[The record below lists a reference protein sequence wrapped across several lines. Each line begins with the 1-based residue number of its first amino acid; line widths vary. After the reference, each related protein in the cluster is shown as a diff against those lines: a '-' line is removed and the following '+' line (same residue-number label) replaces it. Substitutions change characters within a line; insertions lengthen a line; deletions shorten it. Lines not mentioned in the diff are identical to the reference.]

1 MVRRIVVALL
11 VCGACAQSASAEPR
25 VTYDAET
32 TYDTN
37 YFSDINKVAVL
48 SLRTSIGI
56 EGETEREGTKFG
68 YSFNHQEV
76 SVPRYGFAKE
86 HNSWV
91 NFTLSRKISDRLE
104 WSAQMRGTR
113 SDAGDIF
120 LKLPDEVIGFR
131 RLDHKLDVSTAATLE
146 AFGGKNTF
154 TASYTGLMKGTARF
168 RPSYFLP
175 ARLEANEA
183 LLGLK
188 ANHIR
193 ALAGGEVGVT
203 VAYNASLIPDSQQQ
217 IYERFPATNLRG
229 SLAYGRKF
237 GTNLAVLVEAGLTT
251 ISGDEV
257 SNQVKRVRPYLRAE
271 AEWAVNDRLSF
282 GAAFSQDYAL
292 YDLDDPL
299 GEFQRRWKAVMKTK
313 LTKSLGFDLAVE
325 RTHKDWIFY
334 DYDSSE
340 RRLVAT
346 LALDTGKDRK
356 LELEFSRLLHDEHD
370 ETAAYRGSA
379 ISSRFSG
386 RF

>member
-1 MVRRIVVALL
+1 MVFRVAIALL
-11 VCGACAQSASAEPR
+11 ISGACAHGASAEPR
-25 VTYDAET
+25 VTYTAET
-32 TYDTN
+32 SYDTN
-37 YFSDINKVAVL
+37 YFSDINRIAVL
-48 SLRTSIGI
+48 SLRSSIGV
-56 EGETEREGTKFG
+56 EGEVERDGTKFG
-68 YSFNHQEV
+68 YSLNHQEV

-91 NFTLSRKISDRLE
+91 NVSLSRKISDRLE

-120 LKLPDEVIGFR
+120 LKLPDQVVGYR
-131 RLDHKLDVSTAATLE
+131 RLDHKLDLSTTATLD
-146 AFGGKNTF
+146 AFGGKNTV
-154 TASYTGLMKGTARF
+154 TASYTNLMKGTARF
-168 RPSYFLP
+168 RPGYFLP

-188 ANHIR
+188 ADHIR
-193 ALAGGEVGVT
+193 ALAGGEAGVT
-203 VAYNASLIPDSQQQ
+203 LAYNTSLIPDSQQQ
-217 IYERFPATNLRG
+217 RYDRFPATNLRG

-237 GTNLAVLVEAGLTT
+237 GDKLAILVEAGVTT
-251 ISGDEV
+251 IAGDEV
-257 SNQVKRVRPYLRAE
+257 SDKVRRVRPYLRAE
-271 AEWAVNDRLSF
+271 AEVALTDRLSL
-282 GAAFSQDYAL
+282 GAGFSQNYAL

-346 LALDTGKDRK
+346 LSLDTGKDRK
-356 LELEFSRLLHDEHD
+356 LELEFSRLLHDEYD
-370 ETAAYRGSA
+370 EAAAYHGSA

-386 RF
+386 SF

>member
-1 MVRRIVVALL
+1 MVPRIVIALL
-11 VCGACAQSASAEPR
+11 VCGACAQNAGADPR
-25 VTYDAET
+25 VTYNAET
-32 TYDTN
+32 NYDTN
-37 YFSDINKVAVL
+37 YFNDINKIAVL
-48 SLRTSIGI
+48 SLRTSIGV
-56 EGETEREGTKFG
+56 EGDIEREGTKFG

-76 SVPRYGFAKE
+76 RVPRYGFANE

-91 NFTLSRKISDRLE
+91 NFTLSRKISDKLE

-120 LKLPDEVIGFR
+120 LKLPDEVIGYR
-131 RLDHKLDVSTAATLE
+131 RLDHKFDVSTTATLE
-146 AFGGKNTF
+146 ALGGKNTV
-154 TASYTGLMKGTARF
+154 TASYTSLMKGKLHF

-188 ANHIR
+188 VDHIR

-203 VAYNASLIPDSQQQ
+203 VAYNTSLIPDSQQQ
-217 IYERFPATNLRG
+217 LYGRFPATNLRG

-237 GTNLAVLVEAGLTT
+237 GNSLAVLMEAGLTT

-257 SNQVKRVRPYLRAE
+257 GNQVKRTRPYLRAE
-271 AEWAVNDRLSF
+271 AEWALNDRLSF

-292 YDLDDPL
+292 YDLDDAL

-313 LTKSLGFDLAVE
+313 LTKTLDFDLSVE
-325 RTHKDWIFY
+325 RTHKEWIYY
-334 DYDSSE
+334 DDNSSE

-346 LALDTGKDRK
+346 LALDTDKNRK
-356 LELEFSRLLHDEHD
+356 LELEFSRLLHDEQD
-370 ETAAYRGSA
+370 GTAAYRGSA

-386 RF
+386 SF